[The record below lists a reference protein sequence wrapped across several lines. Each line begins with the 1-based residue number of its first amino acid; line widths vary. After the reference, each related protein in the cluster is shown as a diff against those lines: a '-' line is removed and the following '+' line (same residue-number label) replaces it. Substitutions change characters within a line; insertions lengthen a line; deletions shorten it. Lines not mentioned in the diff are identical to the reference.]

1 MSRLVPSRVLWV
13 LLLAACAA
21 DAPVLLVPESGSVPA
36 VAPAAEYHVGPGDVL
51 RVNVF
56 GHPELGSQVT
66 GGNLGAGLVNNA
78 MGGTTGSPVDGT
90 GSIQLPLV
98 GPVVVNG
105 MSLLEVRAAVTQ
117 AFRRYLK
124 EPRVDVSLIR
134 FGSQRF
140 IVLGEARNPGVYTL
154 ERPMTAMEALAMAG
168 GYSTSANRKQLLWM
182 RGGLGEENLVL
193 LDGSGIDARAAMQVQ
208 HGDVLFVGRR
218 PWADRAEAL
227 KDVIP
232 LLQTVTIPLSIAT
245 QFVTLERLLN
255 D

>member
-1 MSRLVPSRVLWV
+1 MDIRWLLLFGLVNRDIPCVLAWA

-56 GHPELGSQVT
+56 GHPMLGSQVVGDT
-66 GGNLGAGLVNNA
+66 G
-78 MGGTTGSPVDGT
+78 GSPVDGT
-90 GSIQLPLV
+90 GNIQLPLV
-98 GPVVVNG
+98 GPVGVNG

-117 AFRRYLK
+117 ALRRYLK
-124 EPRVDVSLIR
+124 EPMVDVSLIR

-154 ERPMTAMEALAMAG
+154 ERPMSAMEALAMAG

-193 LDGSGIDARAAMQVQ
+193 LDGSGLDVKAAMQVQ

-232 LLQTVTIPLSIAT
+232 VLQTVTIPLSVAA
-245 QFVTLERLLN
+245 QFVTLEKLLN